1 MVDLSKSGDGLTIHF
16 DTLQPYIG
24 WVCFS
29 TWPIINL
36 RRRGP
41 GNYILSSL
49 KSVSSSEE
57 FDEMSESVRKCQF
70 EQNWAE
76 CRRSLFREQVFYW
89 QCSIAELWNNECV
102 QEYDQTH

>member
-1 MVDLSKSGDGLTIHF
+1 MASQFTLTPFSRTSGGPAFPD
-16 DTLQPYIG
+16 
-24 WVCFS
+24 
-29 TWPIINL
+29 TWPILNL
-36 RRRGP
+36 QRRGP

-89 QCSIAELWNNECV
+89 QCSITELWNKECV

>member
-1 MVDLSKSGDGLTIHF
+1 MASQFTLTPFSRTSGGSAFPD
-16 DTLQPYIG
+16 
-24 WVCFS
+24 
-29 TWPIINL
+29 TWPILNL

-89 QCSIAELWNNECV
+89 QCSIAELWNKECV